1 MQKCYKRKLLGA
13 HWCAVI
19 AAIILCHE
27 AVNAQTLTWLGT
39 LPNYAEA
46 SGATNVSD
54 DGQVV
59 VGIVQNTAGETHAFR
74 WTKQQGVQLLGGLGN
89 GESEALDISAD
100 GSVVVGNTYDTNNVI
115 RAFRWSAGN
124 GIQYLGAELGG
135 LSTRAYSI
143 SSNGSVVA
151 VSHALSNTAN
161 DVYHWV
167 EGSGMQ
173 RIGSLGGDYTTVRQL
188 SSDGSIIVG
197 TSENTDG
204 ILKAYRWT
212 ANDGMKDLAIPDA
225 SLSTATALSSDGS
238 IIIGTALDAS
248 YKQFAFRWS
257 TNQGVQVLRTIPQYT
272 YTVTPVDISAD
283 GRIIVGVA
291 RNGQGA
297 GRAIQ
302 WTDNNEDAK
311 DLNVIYQNLLSLGS
325 GFIIASAISADGRFI
340 VGDGYNAASGRIE
353 GFLLDTKVASSSAP
367 ELYPPAALQLSSSI
381 PHPITERGT
390 ISVSIPSSSYI
401 AVKIFDVFGRQVMTI
416 AEGEFSAG
424 EHQIPVNGIDLVS
437 GVYYCHVQADA
448 MTATQK
454 IVVAK

>member
-19 AAIILCHE
+19 AAIILCNE

-39 LPNYAEA
+39 LPNYPEA

-100 GSVVVGNTYDTNNVI
+100 GSVVVGNIYDTNNVI

-124 GIQYLGAELGG
+124 GTQYLGAELGG
-135 LSTRAYSI
+135 LSTRAHSI

-238 IIIGTALDAS
+238 IITGTALDAS
-248 YKQFAFRWS
+248 YKQFGFRWS
-257 TNQGVQVLRTIPQYT
+257 TNQGVQVLRTIPYYT

-283 GRIIVGVA
+283 GSIIVGVA
-291 RNGQGA
+291 RNGQQQ
-297 GRAIQ
+297 GRAVQ
-302 WTDNNEDAK
+302 WTDNEDVK
-311 DLNVIYQNLLSLGS
+311 DLNVIYENLLSPGS

-340 VGDGYNAASGRIE
+340 VGDGYNGASGRIE
-353 GFLLDTKVASSSAP
+353 GFLLDTKAASSSVP
-367 ELYPPAALQLSSSI
+367 EPYHPSTLQLSASI
-381 PHPITERGT
+381 PHPITEKGT
-390 ISVSIPSSSYI
+390 ISMSIPNSGYV
-401 AVKIFDVFGRQVMTI
+401 AVKVLDVFGRHAMTI

-424 EHQIPVNGIDLVS
+424 EHQLPLNVADLAS
-437 GVYYCHVQADA
+437 GLYYCHVQAG
-448 MTATQK
+448 TITVTQK
-454 IVVAK
+454 VVVAK